1 MAERVKEYTL
11 VDGDGE
17 TELIQ
22 NVNRL
27 IKQGW
32 SPIGVPMVAL
42 DPQGNRILFQ
52 AMILFIS
59 PKKTTAASPE
69 RAKTLVNGAGPA
81 NHTRPAKPGK
91 RTMSAGARKKIAEA
105 KRRRSKKAA
114 KKP

>member
-32 SPIGVPMVAL
+32 SPIGVPMVAI
-42 DPQGNRILFQ
+42 DPQGYRILLQ
-52 AMILFIS
+52 AMILF
-59 PKKTTAASPE
+59 
-69 RAKTLVNGAGPA
+69 
-81 NHTRPAKPGK
+81 
-91 RTMSAGARKKIAEA
+91 
-105 KRRRSKKAA
+105 
-114 KKP
+114 